1 MLAQL
6 RFKKKRKPC
15 PTYGQQYY
23 MSWDHELNKMEKK
36 GEYYTLGFNFSIA
49 YAM

>member
-1 MLAQL
+1 
-6 RFKKKRKPC
+6 
-15 PTYGQQYY
+15 

-49 YAM
+49 YAMWAASSDPTTTAW